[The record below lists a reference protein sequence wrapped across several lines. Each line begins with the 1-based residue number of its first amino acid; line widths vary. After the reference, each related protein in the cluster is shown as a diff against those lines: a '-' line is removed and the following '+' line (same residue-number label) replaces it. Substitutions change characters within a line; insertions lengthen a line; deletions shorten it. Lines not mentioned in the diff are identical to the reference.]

1 MRNGLRIPAWLG
13 LVACVA
19 LFLTFPTTPVQAQ
32 SLNLLACK
40 KVIPRG
46 AVEGSEL
53 IMRDCGS
60 RFTAQDPYV
69 AVIVHLQRVEYEIR
83 LGIQLLDP
91 QENTVWAGRG
101 SIRPD
106 PGISYSDIW
115 IWALIPLAA
124 DPAALALENRL
135 LVSHMLQFR
144 GKPWRER
151 TGEWTMRAIIDSRP
165 PRELKFTL
173 EGVPMAAPSP
183 APTPAA
189 GSGPAPTPEPSPTS
203 SP

>member
-1 MRNGLRIPAWLG
+1 MRRGVEIRKRLG
-13 LVACVA
+13 LAACVA
-19 LFLTFPTTPVQAQ
+19 MLLTFPTAPVQAQ
-32 SLNLLACK
+32 SLNLLACR

-53 IMRDCGS
+53 IMRECGS
-60 RFTAQDPYV
+60 RFTTQDPYV
-69 AVIVHLQRVEYEIR
+69 AVVVHLQRVEYEIR

-91 QENTVWAGRG
+91 QENSVWAARG

-106 PGISYSDIW
+106 PGTSYSDIW

-124 DPAALALENRL
+124 EPAALAAENRQ
-135 LVSHMLQFR
+135 LVGHMLQFR
-144 GKPWRER
+144 GKPARER
-151 TGEWTMRAIIDSRP
+151 TGQWTMRAIIDSRP
-165 PRELKFTL
+165 PREMKFSL
-173 EGVPMAAPSP
+173 EGVPGAVPP
-183 APTPAA
+183 APTPGA